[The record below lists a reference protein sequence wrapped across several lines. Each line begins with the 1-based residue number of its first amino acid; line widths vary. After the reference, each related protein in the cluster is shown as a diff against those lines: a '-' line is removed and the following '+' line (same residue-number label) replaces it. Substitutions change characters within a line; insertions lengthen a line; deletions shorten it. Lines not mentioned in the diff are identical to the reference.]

1 MLTKGQLHR
10 QLSRTSSRQSKTTEK
25 KKRKKWD
32 EERKAFIRC
41 RNRKTP
47 EQLTELLKEFKRS
60 TVWSEEDKE
69 RIGKKI
75 GLDPVTVGKWNW
87 DERKKRGLPTDRK
100 R

>member
-1 MLTKGQLHR
+1 MLAKSPR
-10 QLSRTSSRQSKTTEK
+10 ALSRTSSKLSKAGEK

-32 EERKAFIRC
+32 EDRKTFIRC

-47 EQLTELLKEFKRS
+47 EQLEELLKEFKRS
-60 TVWSEEDKE
+60 NIWSEEDKE
-69 RIGKKI
+69 RIGKKL

-87 DERKKRGLPTDRK
+87 DERKKRGLPTERK

>member
-1 MLTKGQLHR
+1 MLTKGSLQR
-10 QLSRTSSRQSKTTEK
+10 QLSRTSSRTSRLLEK

-32 EERKAFIRC
+32 EDRKAYIRC

-47 EQLTELLKEFKRS
+47 EQLDELLKEFKKS
-60 TVWSEEDKE
+60 TTWSEEDKE
-69 RIGKKI
+69 RIARRI